1 MVRAITSM
9 TSPGQ
14 FRLRLGIC
22 PGGEKCLEAHSSTGL
37 LTLMTTSCR
46 FVSNHV
52 IVEQNVESE
61 LASSPGLFFR
71 LRNGRTETEAR
82 KKGLVSIARV
92 TFDHSPESGESVHTR
107 IFVCDISPYNHVK
120 MALQEAYCLRCN
132 L

>member
-1 MVRAITSM
+1 M
-9 TSPGQ
+9 TAHW
-14 FRLRLGIC
+14 L
-22 PGGEKCLEAHSSTGL
+22 CLSDQL
-37 LTLMTTSCR
+37 LELQVLIPEVAPTLCSR
-46 FVSNHV
+46 QAQSV
-52 IVEQNVESE
+52 

>member
-1 MVRAITSM
+1 MSVKMDEDERQ
-9 TSPGQ
+9 P
-14 FRLRLGIC
+14 LLKGIF
-22 PGGEKCLEAHSSTGL
+22 SI
-37 LTLMTTSCR
+37 M
-46 FVSNHV
+46 
-52 IVEQNVESE
+52 
-61 LASSPGLFFR
+61 LASSPGQIFR

-120 MALQEAYCLRCN
+120 MALQETYCLRCN